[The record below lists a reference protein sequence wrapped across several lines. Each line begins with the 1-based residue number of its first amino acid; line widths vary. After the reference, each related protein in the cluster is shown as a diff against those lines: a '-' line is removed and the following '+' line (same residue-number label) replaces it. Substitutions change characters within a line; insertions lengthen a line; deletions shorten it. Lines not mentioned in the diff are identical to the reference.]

1 MVSMKIM
8 KLLVASGTAEAC
20 DNKTHEAPEESMR
33 DQASSAGEN
42 VCGPYSEFLGSGSS
56 TVKFSSVMARKS
68 FEDRPHAACQVCS
81 SAILVCGFDVSAHA
95 EP

>member
-1 MVSMKIM
+1 MAASLLQRLPVAKGHTEALAPGKLQRVMVSMKIM

-42 VCGPYSEFLGSGSS
+42 VCGPYSEFPR
-56 TVKFSSVMARKS
+56 VRFFNCEV
-68 FEDRPHAACQVCS
+68 
-81 SAILVCGFDVSAHA
+81 
-95 EP
+95 